1 MQKKIVVLFFIFML
15 AQLSG
20 FSNLMFEKANQA
32 YNNQNFDEAQ
42 NLYEQLIG
50 EGYCHPDIYF
60 NLGNAYYKKN
70 KLGLAVWCYKKAV
83 LKDASEKDFENYFFA
98 KSKIAQPIPL
108 QDKVFFIRW
117 WEDYIQFFS
126 VNQWAFLAL
135 LFFLIPMVF
144 LILKKIK
151 NNVIEKRMYFKIS
164 FLLSL
169 LFLCSMF
176 LKLFYEN
183 YRYEAVVILNNSSFK
198 KNATDSKTSNII
210 SEGIEV
216 RVLEKLFS
224 KSNESVL
231 WKKVELPNGEIGWM
245 NSNVLKKI

>member
-1 MQKKIVVLFFIFML
+1 ML
-15 AQLSG
+15 TYLTG

-70 KLGLAVWCYKKAV
+70 KLGLAIWCYKKS
-83 LKDASEKDFENYFFA
+83 LSKDANEKEFENYFFA
-98 KSKIAQPIPL
+98 KSKIANPI
-108 QDKVFFIRW
+108 QAQEKVFFIRW
-117 WEDYIQFFS
+117 WENSIQFFS
-126 VNQWAFLAL
+126 VNQWAILAL
-135 LFFLIPMVF
+135 LFFLAPMIF
-144 LILKKIK
+144 LIFKKIK
-151 NNVIEKRMYFKIS
+151 GEAVTHPSFIKTS
-164 FLLSL
+164 FLFSL
-169 LFLCSMF
+169 LFLLGMF
-176 LKLFYEN
+176 LKTYYEN

-198 KNATDSKTSNII
+198 KYATDSRTSNIV

-216 RVLEKLFS
+216 KVLENIFS
-224 KSNESVL
+224 KSDESVL